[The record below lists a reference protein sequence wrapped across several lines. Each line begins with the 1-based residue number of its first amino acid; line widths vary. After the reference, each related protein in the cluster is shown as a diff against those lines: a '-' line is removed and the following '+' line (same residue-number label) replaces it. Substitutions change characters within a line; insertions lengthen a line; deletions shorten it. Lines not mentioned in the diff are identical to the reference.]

1 MSAVKIF
8 DGIDESERSEMLA
21 CFNAKHKKYAAGS
34 NLTEQSGTAGK
45 LGVLLSGEADL
56 VRFDYDGYRNIME
69 HLCTGDV
76 FGDFLYGAAGAEELA
91 VVCDHK
97 CEVLYIGYDDIVKRC
112 SKACRH
118 HSVLVNN
125 LLQIMAEKVQSLRT
139 HLEVLSKRSLRT
151 KLLTYFRLLSK
162 QTGAPSFT
170 LPFTLSDLAD
180 YLYVD
185 RSAMLREMKKLRDEK
200 LLSSRGRKITL
211 H

>member
-1 MSAVKIF
+1 MTTQKIF
-8 DGIDESERSEMLA
+8 DNIDESEREEMLA
-21 CFNAKHKKYAAGS
+21 CFGAKRKKYAAGS
-34 NLTEQSGTAGK
+34 DLTAQSGTKNK

-76 FGDFLYGAAGAEELA
+76 FGDFIYGAAGGEELA
-91 VVCDHK
+91 VVCDNK

-112 SKACRH
+112 PKACRH
-118 HSVLVNN
+118 HSILVNN
-125 LLQIMAEKVQSLRT
+125 LLQIMTEKVQSLRT

-162 QTGAPSFT
+162 QASSPSFT
-170 LPFTLSDLAD
+170 LPFSLADLAD

-211 H
+211 Y